1 MIEENDFE
9 YDIEAAA
16 DVVWELIPSELKSR
30 YVLDDIKTILEL
42 IQDYLDNVV
51 NNQDD
56 SEYKIP
62 SGYPIDIDGKAMIAY
77 IISKAADMEL
87 DISEDDLQEIF
98 EAEFEY
104 LYRNGQIKD
113 GRELLN

>member
-1 MIEENDFE
+1 
-9 YDIEAAA
+9 
-16 DVVWELIPSELKSR
+16 
-30 YVLDDIKTILEL
+30 
-42 IQDYLDNVV
+42 
-51 NNQDD
+51 
-56 SEYKIP
+56 
-62 SGYPIDIDGKAMIAY
+62 
-77 IISKAADMEL
+77 MEL